1 MILYKLKKDIEQKLN
16 ALRNQGKSVGFV
28 PTMGALHKGHLSL
41 IEASKKEN
49 DVTVCSVFVNPT
61 QFNDVNDFSKYPVT
75 IERDIQQLTEAGADM
90 LFLPSV
96 NEMYPE
102 GTAINEH
109 YELGE
114 LETILEGK
122 YRPGH
127 FQGVCAVV
135 HRLFNVVKPHKAY
148 FGQKDYQQC
157 MVIKKL
163 VALKNFPVQIVVHPT
178 VRERS
183 GLALSSR
190 NLRLSERDKE
200 HATILYKTLSYIKQN
215 KNQAP
220 VEALT
225 TEAEQMILNSGFEK
239 IDYVAICHAGTLKL
253 IQNMNQQQQ
262 SVVLIAAF
270 IGGVRLIDNML
281 LH

>member
-1 MILYKLKKDIEQKLN
+1 MILYKLKKDIEHKIN

-28 PTMGALHKGHLSL
+28 PTMGALHEGHISL
-41 IEASKKEN
+41 IKASKKEN
-49 DVTVCSVFVNPT
+49 AITVCSVFVNPT
-61 QFNDVNDFSKYPVT
+61 QFNDSNDFSKYPVT
-75 IERDIQQLTEAGADM
+75 TESDIQQLTEAGADI
-90 LFLPSV
+90 LFLPLV

-135 HRLFNVVKPHKAY
+135 YRLFNIVKPHKAY

-163 VALKNFPVQIVVHPT
+163 VALKNLPVQIVVHPT
-178 VRERS
+178 VRES
-183 GLALSSR
+183 NGLALSSR

-200 HATILYKTLSYIKQN
+200 RATILYKILSYIKQN

-239 IDYVAICHAGTLKL
+239 IDYVAICNADTLKL
-253 IQNMNQQQQ
+253 IQNMNQEQPT
-262 SVVLIAAF
+262 VALIAAF
-270 IGGVRLIDNML
+270 IGGVRLIDNMM